1 MYAAITGTGKNKSVY
16 IMQSFR
22 KENGRTSSRVHR
34 KLGRLDDLLEKYD
47 GNQEKLMAWTKS

>member
-47 GNQEKLMAWTKS
+47 GNQEKLMA

>member
-22 KENGRTSSRVHR
+22 KDNGKTSSRVYR
-34 KLGRLDDLLEKYD
+34 KLGRLDVLLEQYGGDKD
-47 GNQEKLMAWTKS
+47 